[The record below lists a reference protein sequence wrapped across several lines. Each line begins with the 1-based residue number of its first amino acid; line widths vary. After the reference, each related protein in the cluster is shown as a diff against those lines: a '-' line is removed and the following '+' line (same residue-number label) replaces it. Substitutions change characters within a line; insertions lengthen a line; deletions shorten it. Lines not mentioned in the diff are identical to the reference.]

1 MKKFLIFSVAYMKY
15 FLLSSIFT
23 TLIVFVGLQIYM
35 YAVPEGNLTVLDAF
49 VFTFFV
55 FISSLGTSLYFGY
68 LSGVDSQK
76 FYRALLKFTSG
87 LRRGKYAERLDV
99 EGTKEISIIAKELNN
114 LAETIE
120 EQAQVMQRLAN
131 EKTELHQQ
139 VHAAAVMEERQR
151 LARELHDSVSQQLFA
166 MSMMAS
172 ATVRMLKTNPAA
184 LKSQLEQLAEI
195 SSKAQGEM
203 RALLLHLRPI
213 ELNGESLSE
222 AVISLLKEL
231 RDKTNLTFS
240 ASVDE
245 IQGLPIAV
253 EEHLFRIVQESLSNI
268 LRHAGASKIELVLS
282 EKDDYVYLFIADN
295 GKGFNTEETKKVSY
309 GLKNM
314 RERTEEIGGIFTL
327 RSHPGKGT
335 YIEIRV
341 PIKRK

>member
-1 MKKFLIFSVAYMKY
+1 
-15 FLLSSIFT
+15 
-23 TLIVFVGLQIYM
+23 
-35 YAVPEGNLTVLDAF
+35 
-49 VFTFFV
+49 
-55 FISSLGTSLYFGY
+55 LYFGY

-222 AVISLLKEL
+222 AVISL
-231 RDKTNLTFS
+231 
-240 ASVDE
+240 
-245 IQGLPIAV
+245 
-253 EEHLFRIVQESLSNI
+253 
-268 LRHAGASKIELVLS
+268 
-282 EKDDYVYLFIADN
+282 
-295 GKGFNTEETKKVSY
+295 
-309 GLKNM
+309 
-314 RERTEEIGGIFTL
+314 
-327 RSHPGKGT
+327 
-335 YIEIRV
+335 
-341 PIKRK
+341 